1 MLPPPPG
8 LFSTTAVWLRLA
20 CKPVAIS
27 RATTSLEPPGVNGTM
42 MRIVLL
48 GKPAEGCWARPASG
62 QATEQKAEDPAAAP
76 ASSVMNSRRFIRSP
90 RGKGQGACAR
100 LAQTGRLAGSA
111 IPASAPDSRGIA
123 AFSAGRRSPALLAQ
137 EIEHRRLRQH
147 RFGNAVAL
155 GAGALLRGLRCLQIS
170 PEMART
176 LNDALS
182 DREPRH

>member
-48 GKPAEGCWARPASG
+48 GKPAAGADGCWARAASG

-90 RGKGQGACAR
+90 RGKGKGHARDLRRPADWQDWQSLQVRRTAAVSQRSAPGGAR
-100 LAQTGRLAGSA
+100 LPYSRKKSSTAVSA
-111 IPASAPDSRGIA
+111 STASGMLWRWERARS
-123 AFSAGRRSPALLAQ
+123 SAVC
-137 EIEHRRLRQH
+137 
-147 RFGNAVAL
+147 VAC
-155 GAGALLRGLRCLQIS
+155 R
-170 PEMART
+170 
-176 LNDALS
+176 
-182 DREPRH
+182 